1 MPWYCMAPTVQRCV
15 IAFMGTTVDEPQRNN
30 HEFPWDGGRI
40 LSGFGCLVWFVLI
53 VFVFFCF
60 VFFSNEAVMPA
71 AIQMAVI
78 SMLSIQ
84 HTFQFSSSFL
94 DQLFLMSEIKLG

>member
-1 MPWYCMAPTVQRCV
+1 
-15 IAFMGTTVDEPQRNN
+15 
-30 HEFPWDGGRI
+30 
-40 LSGFGCLVWFVLI
+40 
-53 VFVFFCF
+53 
-60 VFFSNEAVMPA
+60 MPA